1 MIITEWEMYWITR
14 LDGIGTFFT
23 LMAIFAW
30 GIGGFIGLYYLCKFI
45 KEHSEERKK
54 LLIILA
60 ISVWLS
66 VESVLMVGSILV
78 PSTKSMVAI
87 LAIPAISRNEDMQE
101 IPGNMAK
108 FINKNL
114 QEWVKDMMEDPSED
128 SKTP

>member
-1 MIITEWEMYWITR
+1 MIITEWQMYWITR

>member
-1 MIITEWEMYWITR
+1 MIITEWQMYWITR

-54 LLIILA
+54 LLITLI
-60 ISVWLS
+60 ISVWLF
-66 VESVLMVGSILV
+66 VESVFMVGSILV

-87 LAIPAISRNEDMQE
+87 LAIPAISRNEDMQQ

-108 FINKNL
+108 FVNKNL
-114 QEWVKDMMEDPSED
+114 EEWIKDMMEDPSED